1 MLCVRQW
8 CHTISAMLTV
18 FLLYKYTKSHSE
30 NASENSLRV
39 LLEVCLV
46 FQEGFASQ
54 CRSCYPYGLT
64 LSMCIIL
71 LL

>member
-1 MLCVRQW
+1 
-8 CHTISAMLTV
+8 MLTV

-54 CRSCYPYGLT
+54 CRKL
-64 LSMCIIL
+64 LSLRTHVKYVYHAFAINIVYQ
-71 LL
+71 

>member
-1 MLCVRQW
+1 
-8 CHTISAMLTV
+8 MLTV

-54 CRSCYPYGLT
+54 CRSCYPYRLT
-64 LSMCIIL
+64 LSMCIML